1 MMPTHRPLL
10 LCCMSFLVAL
20 GNASAKK
27 PPPKKAP
34 APAAAAAAPAPEAT
48 PAAEPTAAAAP
59 SATPAPADPAAATP
73 AAPAAAAA
81 APAADAK
88 PAPPTLTPEQLALAK
103 QHFDAGTQAF
113 AEKRYDTALNEFTT
127 SFEISKEPDLL
138 YNLHRVAIRL
148 GQKEMA
154 IGYLRDYLRYRPEE
168 SSKIQSEIDQLN
180 APPPP
185 PPPPPVLAAPP
196 PSVETSRTA
205 PRWPGSVLMVLGG
218 ASAVTGAALLI
229 ATAPLSADPAA
240 DKVRTNSLL
249 GAGGFLVATGAVEF
263 IAGLAIYLKRRP
275 PAHVAVLPA
284 GAGLQLVGQF

>member
-20 GNASAKK
+20 GSASAKK
-27 PPPKKAP
+27 PPPKKAA

-48 PAAEPTAAAAP
+48 PPAEPTAAAAP

-73 AAPAAAAA
+73 AAPAAAA

-138 YNLHRVAIRL
+138 YNLHRVAVRL

-154 IGYLRDYLRYRPEE
+154 IGYLHDYLRYRPEE
-168 SSKIQSEIDQLN
+168 SSKIQTEIDQLN

-185 PPPPPVLAAPP
+185 PPPVLAPPP

-249 GAGGFLVATGAVEF
+249 GAGGFLAATGAVEF